1 MLINTIMIFYVSEV
15 LRVYRISLPLG
26 GFIVANHIRVITAIV
41 FSQLVVLYFGFR
53 MDVSLTGLLTTVA
66 VASLV
71 EIIYHVK
78 LVRKIGANISF
89 ETFWKNCDQLFRK
102 NAVLLAIL
110 LCDLLIF
117 KGGDFLA
124 FILWQVTFVVLV
136 SIIIMASNNAPNA

>member
-1 MLINTIMIFYVSEV
+1 M
-15 LRVYRISLPLG
+15 
-26 GFIVANHIRVITAIV
+26 ANHIRVFTAII
-41 FSQLVVLYFGFR
+41 FSQLVVFYFGLQ
-53 MDVSLTGLLTTVA
+53 MDVSLSELILTVV

-71 EIIYHVK
+71 EIIYHVR

-136 SIIIMASNNAPNA
+136 SIIIMASKGPHRRRRFY

>member
-1 MLINTIMIFYVSEV
+1 MSTYNAFYSCFKN
-15 LRVYRISLPLG
+15 LPLG

-53 MDVSLTGLLTTVA
+53 MDVSLTELLTTVA
-66 VASLV
+66 AASLV

-78 LVRKIGANISF
+78 LVRKIGANVSF

-110 LCDLLIF
+110 LCDLFIF
-117 KGGDFLA
+117 KGGDFMA

-136 SIIIMASNNAPNA
+136 SIIIMASNNAPDA

>member
-1 MLINTIMIFYVSEV
+1 MSTYNAFYSCFKN
-15 LRVYRISLPLG
+15 LPLG

-53 MDVSLTGLLTTVA
+53 MDVSLTELLTTVA

-71 EIIYHVK
+71 EIIYHVR
-78 LVRKIGANISF
+78 LVRKLGANVSF

-110 LCDLLIF
+110 LCDLFIF
-117 KGGDFLA
+117 KGGDFMA

-136 SIIIMASNNAPNA
+136 SIIIMASNNAPDA

>member
-1 MLINTIMIFYVSEV
+1 MSTYNAFYSCFKN
-15 LRVYRISLPLG
+15 LPLG

-53 MDVSLTGLLTTVA
+53 MDVSLTELLTTVA
-66 VASLV
+66 AASLV

-117 KGGDFLA
+117 KGGDFMA

-136 SIIIMASNNAPNA
+136 SIIIMASNNAPDA

>member
-1 MLINTIMIFYVSEV
+1 MSTYNAFYSCFKN
-15 LRVYRISLPLG
+15 LPLG

-53 MDVSLTGLLTTVA
+53 MDVSLTELLTTVA

-71 EIIYHVK
+71 EIIYHVR
-78 LVRKIGANISF
+78 LVRKIGANVSF

-110 LCDLLIF
+110 LCDLFIF
-117 KGGDFLA
+117 KGGDFMA

-136 SIIIMASNNAPNA
+136 SIIIMASNNSPDA

>member
-1 MLINTIMIFYVSEV
+1 M
-15 LRVYRISLPLG
+15 
-26 GFIVANHIRVITAIV
+26 ANHIRVFTAII
-41 FSQLVVLYFGFR
+41 FSQLLVLYFGFR
-53 MDVSLTGLLTTVA
+53 MDVSLTELLTTVV

-78 LVRKIGANISF
+78 FVRKIGANISF

-117 KGGDFLA
+117 KGGDFVS
-124 FILWQVTFVVLV
+124 FMIWQVFFVVLV
-136 SIIIMASNNAPNA
+136 TTIILASNDAPESR

>member
-1 MLINTIMIFYVSEV
+1 MSTYNAFYSCFKN
-15 LRVYRISLPLG
+15 LPLG

-53 MDVSLTGLLTTVA
+53 MDVSLTELLTTVA

-71 EIIYHVK
+71 EIIYHVR
-78 LVRKIGANISF
+78 LVRKIGANVSF

-110 LCDLLIF
+110 LCDLFIF
-117 KGGDFLA
+117 KGGDFMA

-136 SIIIMASNNAPNA
+136 SIIIMASNNAPDA

>member
-1 MLINTIMIFYVSEV
+1 M
-15 LRVYRISLPLG
+15 
-26 GFIVANHIRVITAIV
+26 ANHIRVFTAII
-41 FSQLVVLYFGFR
+41 FSQLVVFYFGLQ
-53 MDVSLTGLLTTVA
+53 MDVSLSELILTVV

-71 EIIYHVK
+71 EIIYHVR
-78 LVRKIGANISF
+78 LVRKIGADISF

-136 SIIIMASNNAPNA
+136 SIIIMASNNAPDA

>member
-1 MLINTIMIFYVSEV
+1 
-15 LRVYRISLPLG
+15 
-26 GFIVANHIRVITAIV
+26 VANHVRVFTAII

-89 ETFWKNCDQLFRK
+89 ETFWKNCD
-102 NAVLLAIL
+102 
-110 LCDLLIF
+110 LLIF
-117 KGGDFLA
+117 KGGDFMA

-136 SIIIMASNNAPNA
+136 SIIIMASNNAPDA

>member
-1 MLINTIMIFYVSEV
+1 MSTYYAFYSC
-15 LRVYRISLPLG
+15 LSLG
-26 GFIVANHIRVITAIV
+26 VFIVANHIRVITAIV

-53 MDVSLTGLLTTVA
+53 MDVSLTELLITVA

-102 NAVLLAIL
+102 NAVLFFFLVFYHI
-110 LCDLLIF
+110 IF
-117 KGGDFLA
+117 KGGDFVS
-124 FILWQVTFVVLV
+124 FMIWQVTFVVLV
-136 SIIIMASNNAPNA
+136 SIIIMASNNAPDA

>member
-1 MLINTIMIFYVSEV
+1 MT
-15 LRVYRISLPLG
+15 
-26 GFIVANHIRVITAIV
+26 NHIRVITAIV

-102 NAVLLAIL
+102 MLCCWLFYFVTCLFLKVGISWPSFFGKLPLLS
-110 LCDLLIF
+110 
-117 KGGDFLA
+117 
-124 FILWQVTFVVLV
+124 W
-136 SIIIMASNNAPNA
+136 

>member
-1 MLINTIMIFYVSEV
+1 M
-15 LRVYRISLPLG
+15 
-26 GFIVANHIRVITAIV
+26 ANHIRVFTAII
-41 FSQLVVLYFGFR
+41 FSQLVVFYFGLQ
-53 MDVSLTGLLTTVA
+53 MDVSLSELILTVV

-71 EIIYHVK
+71 EIIYHVR

-89 ETFWKNCDQLFRK
+89 ETFWKNCDQLFRI

-136 SIIIMASNNAPNA
+136 SIIIMASNNAPDA

>member
-1 MLINTIMIFYVSEV
+1 MIFYDSEV
-15 LRVYRISLPLG
+15 LRVYRISLPLR
-26 GFIVANHIRVITAIV
+26 GFIVSNHIRVITAIV

-53 MDVSLTGLLTTVA
+53 MDVSLTELLTTVA
-66 VASLV
+66 VAFLI

-78 LVRKIGANISF
+78 LVRKIGANVSF

-117 KGGDFLA
+117 KGGDFMA

-136 SIIIMASNNAPNA
+136 SIIIMASNNSPDA

>member
-1 MLINTIMIFYVSEV
+1 MT
-15 LRVYRISLPLG
+15 
-26 GFIVANHIRVITAIV
+26 NHIRVITAIV

-53 MDVSLTGLLTTVA
+53 MDVSLIELLTTVA

-78 LVRKIGANISF
+78 LVRKIGSDISF
-89 ETFWKNCDQLFRK
+89 ETFWKNCDHLFRK

-117 KGGDFLA
+117 KGGDFMA
-124 FILWQVTFVVLV
+124 FILWQVTFVGLV
-136 SIIIMASNNAPNA
+136 SIIIMASNNAPDA

>member
-1 MLINTIMIFYVSEV
+1 M
-15 LRVYRISLPLG
+15 
-26 GFIVANHIRVITAIV
+26 ANHIRVFTAII
-41 FSQLVVLYFGFR
+41 FSQLVVFYFGLQ
-53 MDVSLTGLLTTVA
+53 MDVSLSELILTVV

-71 EIIYHVK
+71 EIIYHVR

-110 LCDLLIF
+110 VCDLLIF
-117 KGGDFLA
+117 KGGDFMA

-136 SIIIMASNNAPNA
+136 SIIIMASNNAPDA

>member
-1 MLINTIMIFYVSEV
+1 M
-15 LRVYRISLPLG
+15 PLG

-41 FSQLVVLYFGFR
+41 FSQLVVFYFGLQ
-53 MDVSLTGLLTTVA
+53 MDVSLSELILTVV

-71 EIIYHVK
+71 EIIYHVR

-136 SIIIMASNNAPNA
+136 SIIIMASNNAPDA

>member
-1 MLINTIMIFYVSEV
+1 M
-15 LRVYRISLPLG
+15 
-26 GFIVANHIRVITAIV
+26 ANHIRVFTAII
-41 FSQLVVLYFGFR
+41 FSQLVVFYFGLQ
-53 MDVSLTGLLTTVA
+53 MDVSLSELILTVV

-71 EIIYHVK
+71 EIIYHVR

-110 LCDLLIF
+110 VCDLLIF
-117 KGGDFLA
+117 KGGDFMA

-136 SIIIMASNNAPNA
+136 SIIIMASNNAQDA

>member
-1 MLINTIMIFYVSEV
+1 M
-15 LRVYRISLPLG
+15 
-26 GFIVANHIRVITAIV
+26 ANHIRVITAIV
-41 FSQLVVLYFGFR
+41 FSQLVVFYFGLQ
-53 MDVSLTGLLTTVA
+53 MNVSLSELIFTVG
-66 VASLV
+66 VASLL
-71 EIIYHVK
+71 EIIYHVR

-117 KGGDFLA
+117 KGGAFMA

-136 SIIIMASNNAPNA
+136 SIIIMASNNAPDA

>member
-1 MLINTIMIFYVSEV
+1 M
-15 LRVYRISLPLG
+15 
-26 GFIVANHIRVITAIV
+26 ANHIRVITAIV
-41 FSQLVVLYFGFR
+41 FSQLVIIYFSFR
-53 MDVSLTGLLTTVA
+53 MDVTLTGLLTTVA

-78 LVRKIGANISF
+78 LVHKIGANISF

-117 KGGDFLA
+117 KGGDFMA
-124 FILWQVTFVVLV
+124 FILWQVTFVVLA
-136 SIIIMASNNAPNA
+136 SIIIMASNNAPDA

>member
-1 MLINTIMIFYVSEV
+1 MSTYNAFYSCFKN
-15 LRVYRISLPLG
+15 LPLG

-53 MDVSLTGLLTTVA
+53 MDVSLTELLTTVA

-78 LVRKIGANISF
+78 FVRKIGANISF

-117 KGGDFLA
+117 KGGDFMA

-136 SIIIMASNNAPNA
+136 SIIIMASNNAPDA

>member
-1 MLINTIMIFYVSEV
+1 M
-15 LRVYRISLPLG
+15 
-26 GFIVANHIRVITAIV
+26 ANHIRVFTAII
-41 FSQLVVLYFGFR
+41 FSQLVVFYFGLQ
-53 MDVSLTGLLTTVA
+53 MDVSLSELILTVV

-71 EIIYHVK
+71 EIIYHVR

-110 LCDLLIF
+110 VCDLLIF

-136 SIIIMASNNAPNA
+136 SIIIMASNNAPDA

>member
-1 MLINTIMIFYVSEV
+1 MS
-15 LRVYRISLPLG
+15 
-26 GFIVANHIRVITAIV
+26 NHIRVITAIV

-78 LVRKIGANISF
+78 LVRKIGADISF

-117 KGGDFLA
+117 KGGDFVS
-124 FILWQVTFVVLV
+124 FMIWQVFFVVLV
-136 SIIIMASNNAPNA
+136 TTIILASNDAPESR

>member
-1 MLINTIMIFYVSEV
+1 MS
-15 LRVYRISLPLG
+15 
-26 GFIVANHIRVITAIV
+26 NHIRVITAII

-53 MDVSLTGLLTTVA
+53 MDVSLTELLTTVA

-78 LVRKIGANISF
+78 FVRKIGANISF

-110 LCDLLIF
+110 VCDLLIF

-124 FILWQVTFVVLV
+124 FTFWQVAFVVLV
-136 SIIIMASNNAPNA
+136 SIIIMASNNAQDA

>member
-1 MLINTIMIFYVSEV
+1 M
-15 LRVYRISLPLG
+15 
-26 GFIVANHIRVITAIV
+26 ANHIRVFTAII
-41 FSQLVVLYFGFR
+41 FSQLVVFYFGLQ
-53 MDVSLTGLLTTVA
+53 MDVSLSELILTVV

-71 EIIYHVK
+71 EIIYHVR

-117 KGGDFLA
+117 KGGAFMV

-136 SIIIMASNNAPNA
+136 SIIIMASNNAPDA

>member
-1 MLINTIMIFYVSEV
+1 M
-15 LRVYRISLPLG
+15 
-26 GFIVANHIRVITAIV
+26 ANHIRVFTAII
-41 FSQLVVLYFGFR
+41 FSQLVVFYFGLQ
-53 MDVSLTGLLTTVA
+53 MDVSLSELILTVV

-71 EIIYHVK
+71 EIIYHVR

-110 LCDLLIF
+110 VCDLLIF
-117 KGGDFLA
+117 KGGDFMA

>member
-1 MLINTIMIFYVSEV
+1 MIFYDSEV
-15 LRVYRISLPLG
+15 LRVCRISLPLG
-26 GFIVANHIRVITAIV
+26 GFIVANHIRVFTAII
-41 FSQLVVLYFGFR
+41 FSQLVVFYFGLQ
-53 MDVSLTGLLTTVA
+53 MDVSLSELILTVVVA
-66 VASLV
+66 TLV

-110 LCDLLIF
+110 VCDLLIF
-117 KGGDFLA
+117 KGGDFMA

-136 SIIIMASNNAPNA
+136 SIIIMASNNAPDA

>member
-1 MLINTIMIFYVSEV
+1 VS
-15 LRVYRISLPLG
+15 
-26 GFIVANHIRVITAIV
+26 NHIRVITAII

-53 MDVSLTGLLTTVA
+53 MDVSLTELLTTVA

-78 LVRKIGANISF
+78 FVRKIGANISF

-110 LCDLLIF
+110 VCDLLIF
-117 KGGDFLA
+117 KGGDFMA
-124 FILWQVTFVVLV
+124 FTFWQVTFVVLV
-136 SIIIMASNNAPNA
+136 SIIIMASNNAQDA